1 MDFDEL
7 AKAFEAFK
15 KHNDERLA
23 EIDKYGQASAA
34 TQAAVDK
41 ANADI
46 AAIQAKLKADSD
58 TTEARMNELEDRINR
73 NATRRS
79 GEKLD
84 DDFRERYAAWESA
97 VRGKLVD
104 PADLDMPFIEKYRKD
119 FRAYLRRGPSNDM
132 SVVGDESGGY
142 WVDPDT
148 SGRIVEFLRES
159 SPVRQYADVQ
169 ATTSDTLEG
178 SYDMD
183 EASSGGWVGETESR
197 SDTDTPIIGE
207 WSIPVR
213 EQYAQPRATQKVL
226 DDAAVNVE
234 QWLARKVG
242 AKFAR
247 TEATAFVTGNGEKK
261 PRGFL
266 TYPSGD
272 SAAGTATDIQKIAQV
287 ATGNATALTA
297 DGLNDL
303 VYSQKSGLRGGS
315 IFGGTR
321 LTESAIRKLKDG
333 DGNYLWRP
341 DFSQAGAS
349 TLMGFPFVEFADMP
363 EIAANA
369 LALFFGNLRR
379 GYQIVDRIGIRTLRD
394 PYTSKPYV
402 KFYTTQRVGGDV
414 VDFTAIKLQK
424 VAAS

>member
-1 MDFDEL
+1 MELDEL
-7 AKAFEAFK
+7 GKAFEAFK
-15 KHNDERLA
+15 THNDARLN
-23 EIDKYGQASAA
+23 EIAKFGEASAA
-34 TQAAVDK
+34 TQAAVER

-46 AAIQAKLKADSD
+46 AAIQAKLKEANDK
-58 TTEARMNELEDRINR
+58 TELRMNELEDRIVR
-73 NATRRS
+73 NATRGR

-84 DDFRERYAAWESA
+84 DDFRERYAIWQGVVQA
-97 VRGKLVD
+97 KLVD
-104 PADLDMPFIEKYRKD
+104 PADLDMGFVDKYRKD
-119 FRAYLRRGPSNDM
+119 FRAYIRRGISNDL

-148 SGRIVEFLRES
+148 SGRIVEFVRES
-159 SPVRQYADVQ
+159 SPVRQYASVQ
-169 ATTSDTLEG
+169 ATTSDSLEG

-183 EASSGGWVGETESR
+183 EAGDGGWVGETETR
-197 SDTDTPIIGE
+197 SDTTTPIIGE

-213 EQYAQPRATQKVL
+213 EQYAQPKATQKVL

-234 QWLARKVG
+234 AWLAGKIG
-242 AKFAR
+242 SKFAR
-247 TEATAFVTGNGEKK
+247 REATAFVTGNGEKK

-272 SAAGTATDIQKIAQV
+272 SAAGDATAIQKIAQV
-287 ATGNATALTA
+287 NSGNASALTA
-297 DGLNDL
+297 DGLTDL
-303 VYSQKSGLRGGS
+303 VYSQKSALRAGS

-321 LTESAIRKLKDG
+321 LTEAAIRKLKDTTN
-333 DGNYLWRP
+333 NYLWRP
-341 DFSQAGAS
+341 DFTQAGS
-349 TLMGFPFVEFADMP
+349 SMLMGFPFVEFADMP

-369 LALFFGNLRR
+369 LPLFFGNLRA

-414 VDFTAIKLQK
+414 IDFSAIKLQK
-424 VAAS
+424 IST